1 MRLPEA
7 LAPLRERNFAWYYA
21 ARFASMAAT
30 LMVSVALAF
39 AVLDISDSASA
50 LGVVLA
56 AHTIPMVVFLLF
68 GGVVSDRFDRAL
80 IMRLAALLSAVT
92 QGAVAFLVISGIA
105 ELWMVI
111 ALEIVN
117 GMVSAMS
124 FPAMAGMVPQLVPR
138 SLLQQANLLLSMSR
152 GGLAVVGP
160 TLAALLVVSF
170 GAGWAL
176 AGVALAWLVAAAL
189 LAKVSIPARARDG
202 DRGPG
207 MITEL
212 REGWAAFVGHTWLW
226 VVVVAFAFLNMIH
239 AGAWYTLGPVLAKDT
254 IGERGWGLVLSA
266 ESVGLLLMTLVLMRA
281 RLRRPLL
288 TGMLG
293 CASFA
298 IPLLMLGINPAV
310 VPLVCAAFVA
320 GMGMELFG
328 LGWNLAMQENIEE
341 SMLSRAYS
349 YDALGSFVAM
359 PIGQIVYGPLGD
371 SFGYRN
377 VLVVSGV
384 LYGLVAL
391 ATLSSRSVREL
402 RRASAVD
409 AADAVA
415 A

>member
-7 LAPLRERNFAWYYA
+7 FSPLGESNFAWYYG
-21 ARFASMAAT
+21 ARIASMVAG

-39 AVLDISDSASA
+39 AVLEISDSASA
-50 LGVVLA
+50 LGLVLA

-68 GGVVSDRFDRAL
+68 GGVVSDRWDRAL
-80 IMRLAALLSAVT
+80 IMRVSALLSAAT
-92 QGAVAFLVISGIA
+92 QGTVAYLVISGVA

-124 FPAMAGMVPQLVPR
+124 FPAMAGVVPQLVPR
-138 SLLQQANLLLSMSR
+138 DRLQQANVLLSMSR
-152 GGLAVVGP
+152 GGLAVIGP

-176 AGVALAWLVAAAL
+176 AVDALAWLLAAAL
-189 LAKVSIPARARDG
+189 LTRVRIPSRARGHDG
-202 DRGPG
+202 STS
-207 MITEL
+207 MLTEL
-212 REGWAAFVGHTWLW
+212 REGWTVFISHTWLW
-226 VVVVAFAFLNMIH
+226 VVVVAFAFLNFIH
-239 AGAWYTLGPVLAKDT
+239 AGAWYTLGPVIALDT

-266 ESVGLLLMTLVLMRA
+266 ESVGLLLMTLVLMRV

-293 CASFA
+293 CAAFA
-298 IPLLMLGINPAV
+298 IPLLTLGVNPSV

-341 SMLSRAYS
+341 GMLSRAYS

-359 PIGQIVYGPLGD
+359 PVGQIVYGPLGD
-371 SFGYRN
+371 SFGHRN
-377 VLVVSGV
+377 VLVASGI
-384 LYGLVAL
+384 LYAVVAL
-391 ATLSSRSVREL
+391 SALASRSVRDL
-402 RRASAVD
+402 QRAPLPEPVRA
-409 AADAVA
+409 
-415 A
+415 